1 MEAKQPVIT
10 SRLPIARNVLL
21 AALSL
26 LMLTLGCSRGPKPPQ
41 CRVTGKVLV
50 GGAPAGELC
59 LRFHSISHP
68 EKALLP
74 EGTWTEPDGSFVLPI
89 QDPGDYVITAIW
101 PTVEVVQGE
110 RVEGADRLLGR
121 LSSQQN
127 SQIKKTI
134 VAGENTLPALELF
147 PQ

>member
-1 MEAKQPVIT
+1 VIT
-10 SRLPIARNVLL
+10 SSSRFAIRNLL
-21 AALSL
+21 CCTLLLSL
-26 LMLTLGCSRGPKPPQ
+26 IALGCSRGPTPPQ

-59 LRFHSISHP
+59 LRFHSVSNP
-68 EKALLP
+68 EKGLLP
-74 EGTWTEPDGSFVLPI
+74 EGTWTEPDGSFALPI

-101 PTVEVVQGE
+101 PTVETVEGE
-110 RVEGADRLLGR
+110 RVEGADRLFGR
-121 LSSQQN
+121 LSSQQT

-134 VAGENTLPALELF
+134 AAGENALPALELF

>member
-1 MEAKQPVIT
+1 MIT
-10 SRLPIARNVLL
+10 SSSRFAIQIALCCAFFLPLIA
-21 AALSL
+21 
-26 LMLTLGCSRGPKPPQ
+26 LGCSRAPKPPQ

-59 LRFHSISHP
+59 LRFHSISNP

-74 EGTWTEPDGSFVLPI
+74 EGTWTEPDGSFALPI
-89 QDPGDYVITAIW
+89 QDPGDYVITAVW
-101 PTVEVVQGE
+101 PTVEIVEGE
-110 RVEGADRLLGR
+110 RVEGADRLFGR

-127 SQIKKTI
+127 SQIKRTI
-134 VAGENTLPALELF
+134 AAGENALPAIELF